1 MTIYLLNEWIERNEN
16 NYLGEGGGGGWGL
29 KKKQHYHLSIMLVEL
44 N

>member
-16 NYLGEGGGGGWGL
+16 NYLGEGGGGWGL
-29 KKKQHYHLSIMLVEL
+29 KKKQHYHQSIMLVEL